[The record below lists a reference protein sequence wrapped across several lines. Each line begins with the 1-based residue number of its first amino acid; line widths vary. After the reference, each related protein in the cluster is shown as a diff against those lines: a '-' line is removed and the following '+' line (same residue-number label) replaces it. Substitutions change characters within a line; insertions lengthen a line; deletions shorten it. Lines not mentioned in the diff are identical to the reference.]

1 MVSFGFPL
9 ALLALPLPLILFF
22 LLPGTTAVA
31 APALPP
37 ALSAALAAA
46 QQGKRPRA
54 GLRLLLLALA
64 WLCLVTGAAQPRLAA
79 GEAVTPASGRAL
91 ALAIDLSGSM
101 ERRDFMLDGEARDRL
116 SAVKAVASAFI
127 DKREGDRIGLVL
139 FGDEAFSASPV
150 SFDRSAVMHAL
161 NESAIGMAGRTTA
174 IGEALGLAIVKLRD
188 DPAPQ
193 RAIILLS
200 DGTNNSG
207 SVEPEDAARLARD
220 NGIRIHAIGLGS
232 VRQADD
238 GSPLDPSADLDE
250 ATLKAV
256 ADLSGGQ
263 FFRARTLDELA
274 AAYAAIDGLEAGQA
288 ASPPFVP
295 ERDLTAL
302 AAIGFIILMGLA
314 LVRLPRRAGM
324 AA

>member
-9 ALLALPLPLILFF
+9 ALLALPLPVMLVFW
-22 LLPGTTAVA
+22 GHGREAA
-31 APALPP
+31 EAPALPP
-37 ALSAALAAA
+37 ALSEALAAA
-46 QQGKRPRA
+46 STGA
-54 GLRLLLLALA
+54 GTRVSPRLLLFALA
-64 WLCLVTGAAQPRLAA
+64 WLCLVAGAAQPRLAL
-79 GEAVTPASGRAL
+79 GETVTPASGRAL
-91 ALAIDLSGSM
+91 ALAVDLSGSM
-101 ERRDFMLDGEARDRL
+101 ERRDFVLDGAASDRL

-127 DKREGDRIGLVL
+127 EKRQGDRIGLVL

-150 SFDRSAVMHAL
+150 SFDRSAVIHAL

-188 DPAPQ
+188 DPAAQ
-193 RAIILLS
+193 RAVVLLS

-256 ADLSGGQ
+256 SDISGGQ
-263 FFRARTLDELA
+263 FFRARTLEELA
-274 AAYAAIDGLEAGQA
+274 AAYESIDRMEAAQA
-288 ASPPFVP
+288 AAPPFVP

-302 AAIGFIILMGLA
+302 AAIGFILFMALA
-314 LVRLPRRAGM
+314 MAPLGRRLSA
-324 AA
+324 

>member
-1 MVSFGFPL
+1 MVSFGHPL
-9 ALLALPLPLILFF
+9 ILLALPLPLVF
-22 LLPGTTAVA
+22 LWRALKARPAD
-31 APALPP
+31 APRLPP
-37 ALSAALAAA
+37 ALAAA
-46 QQGKRPRA
+46 MGAATGATARRPA
-54 GLRLLLLALA
+54 LVHGLLVLA
-64 WLCLVTGAAQPRLAA
+64 WLLLVAGAAQPKIAT
-79 GEAVTPASGRAL
+79 GQAVTPASGRAL
-91 ALAIDLSGSM
+91 ELVIDLSGSM
-101 ERRDFMLDGEARDRL
+101 ERRDFVLDGKASDRL

-127 DKREGDRIGLVL
+127 EKRQGDRIGLVL

-150 SFDRSAVMHAL
+150 SFDRSAVIHAL

-188 DPAPQ
+188 DPAAQ
-193 RAIILLS
+193 RAVVLLS

-256 ADLSGGQ
+256 SDISGGQ
-263 FFRARTLDELA
+263 FFRARTLEELA
-274 AAYAAIDGLEAGQA
+274 AAYESIDRMEAAQA
-288 ASPPFVP
+288 AAPPFVP

-302 AAIGFIILMGLA
+302 AAIGFILFMALA
-314 LVRLPRRAGM
+314 MAPLGRRLSA
-324 AA
+324 